1 MRVLMTGGGTAG
13 HVNPAIA
20 IANTIKKYEPD
31 AEIVFVSS
39 NLTKDKARD
48 LVPRAGYKLLGVDI
62 CGRYQLWNPMNI
74 RTLALM
80 VISRGQARK
89 IIKEFKPDLII
100 GTGGFACYPLLNAGA
115 DMGIPTMAHE
125 SNAIVGKAIKRLAG
139 KLDSIMTNFE
149 STKKSIVGAKR
160 VVRVGNPSV
169 FVPKSKDEVEL
180 EGNFARRVLSFGG
193 SGGAETLNDGMLE
206 VIKALAT
213 KYPDTEFRH
222 ATGKRDRDRISA
234 LFESAGLLSLPNVKL
249 LEYIYDMN
257 DRMAAADI
265 VISRAGAM
273 SISELSL
280 SGKASILVPSP
291 TVAENH
297 QFKNAKPIAD
307 AKACLMVEEKEFSSG
322 ALCDAV
328 ESLLLDEKMREQMGK
343 SFKAFAE
350 PEANEKIYDEI
361 KFILSE
367 RKKI

>member
-1 MRVLMTGGGTAG
+1 MTGGGTAG

-20 IANTIKKYEPD
+20 IADTIKKYEPD
-31 AEIVFVSS
+31 AEIIFVSS

-62 CGRYQLWNPMNI
+62 CGRYQIWNPMNI

-80 VISRGQARK
+80 IISRGQARR
-89 IIKEFKPDLII
+89 IIKEFKPDVII
-100 GTGGFACYPLLNAGA
+100 GTGGFASYPLLNAGA

-169 FVPKSKDEVEL
+169 FTPKSKDEVKL
-180 EGNFARRVLSFGG
+180 EGDFARRVLSFGG
-193 SGGAETLNDGMLE
+193 SGGAETFNDGMLD
-206 VIKALAT
+206 VMKKLAA
-213 KYPDTEFRH
+213 KYPDTEFYH
-222 ATGKRDRDRISA
+222 ATGKRDFERMSS
-234 LFESAGLLSLPNVKL
+234 LFEGEGLLTLKNVKVV
-249 LEYIYDMN
+249 EYIYDMS
-257 DRMAAADI
+257 DRMAASDI

-291 TVAENH
+291 YVAENH

-307 AKACLMVEEKEFSSG
+307 AKACLLVEEKEFPSG
-322 ALCDAV
+322 ALSYAV
-328 ESLLLDEKMREQMGK
+328 ESLLVDKKMREQMGK

-350 PEANEKIYDEI
+350 PEANKKIYDEI
-361 KFILSE
+361 KLILSS
-367 RKKI
+367 R